1 MLVPADN
8 VHEIQTTVTQTS
20 QVQSLSSVTPSVA
33 GNSIPPMTGQCTSLV
48 LLEYRKYLQSY
59 YKTRDLAAADKY
71 LPTLDTPYI
80 SLAIVT
86 SHSSNQDESDEFT
99 KATLHGGV
107 DQILKIKKPIVFQDL
122 LTPSEGSNK
131 PVRFILVEGPPG
143 IGKSTFAWEVCRRWE
158 DIPSLKAYDAVVLL
172 KLHEWWVLNATSLA
186 KLFRY
191 PEFSKT
197 ISKELNQSQGLNLL
211 LILDGFDEVSHSFHD
226 NSVIKHIL
234 NRVLLPECTIILT
247 TRPSAKST
255 LEINFQPFV
264 NKHLE
269 IIGFPEEERVKYI
282 TEVFSKQ
289 PELQVNF
296 LKYMFNVPHIKSMMY
311 IPLNCAI
318 IAKVYSESK
327 HSSRLATRTR
337 TQLYKALIHS
347 FLVRYMSLNGG
358 GIACSSTLPEYL
370 PIKEMELFKT
380 LAKFAFDSYHEGETK
395 KVTFFE
401 EDIPRGLVYFGLMN
415 ESTEMYV
422 DKGMERSYSFLH
434 LSLQE
439 YLAAWHIANSYS
451 VHFQVAYHYVVSD
464 SKLPSLFKGT
474 MLKPE
479 TFPYYKGDNTEESA
493 LIIKLEPISSTLREP
508 AVFLAGITGLKCES
522 VQKNPWES
530 YLNDL
535 NDKIMLTQD
544 SSAIGDYASIS
555 GLNGNS
561 IALRSLY
568 EAQNTSILASISFD
582 KNLYIGHDPYDSY
595 AVSYCISHCSN
606 EVSLDIRINE
616 SSSSIEAF
624 CRGLHDHCKSSV
636 LRVNRLTVNI
646 ADVDAKSMHWLADTI
661 KTFMTGV
668 KHIKFVNFMKS
679 IVSFQSLFPLQVLV
693 KLELLEIISYQS
705 TEIFLLTHMLPSLR
719 NLKSVRFST
728 VIGHMTTTH
737 VLPSQ
742 KKLKSLSF
750 SVDRLCNTP
759 SSHPICQAL
768 ENSVTKLELN
778 VKLPYSSYDVKS
790 PTALFIN
797 DLLTSI
803 LRSKLITYLSL
814 PNISHENMANVYA
827 IIIQCPNL
835 AHLEL
840 RRCRLGY
847 DGILYIC
854 NALRYNSSVK
864 HIVIHDYEQD
874 IDPDRASY
882 PLKEVPLPNRATCTD
897 IILGLNDILKE
908 NNTLEKLSIS
918 TGLFQDWRS
927 GKLIKLAQ
935 FRIRNGT
942 AHGLRRSYSLSD
954 LTPLNTTVSHVVDGN
969 RKIDITKAFLTKYHI
984 HCVGP
989 RQRKKQRMKMC
1000 YNISFTA
1007 PDTDILTSF
1016 SHLDPRLKKSLG
1028 ITDLQLLE
1036 VQRELIRDMKLFNT
1050 LRQTIKQMTKIV

>member
-1 MLVPADN
+1 MPVPTDN

-33 GNSIPPMTGQCTSLV
+33 GNSIPPMTGQCTSPV

-59 YKTRDLAAADKY
+59 YKTRNLAAADKF

-86 SHSSNQDESDEFT
+86 SHYSNQDKSDEFT

-107 DQILKIKKPIVFQDL
+107 DQILKIKKPIVFQNL

-131 PVRFILVEGPPG
+131 PVKFILVEGPPG

-158 DIPSLKAYDAVVLL
+158 EIPSLKAYDAVVLL
-172 KLHEWWVLNATSLA
+172 KLRERWVLNATSPA
-186 KLFRY
+186 ELFRY
-191 PEFSKT
+191 PAKPMLSEN
-197 ISKELNQSQGLNLL
+197 ILEELNQSQGLNLL

-234 NRVLLPECTIILT
+234 SRVLLPECTIILT

-255 LEINFQPFV
+255 LEIDFQPLV

-311 IPLNCAI
+311 IPLNCAV
-318 IAKVYSESK
+318 IAKVCSESK
-327 HSSRLATRTR
+327 RSSRLAIPRTR

-358 GIACSSTLPEYL
+358 GIACSSTLPEYI

-415 ESTEMYV
+415 ESIEMYA

-451 VHFQVAYHYVVSD
+451 VHFQVAYHHVVSD
-464 SKLPSLFKGT
+464 SDSTNFE
-474 MLKPE
+474 KPE
-479 TFPYYKGDNTEESA
+479 DLCTYYKGDNTEESA
-493 LIIKLEPISSTLREP
+493 LITKLEPISSTLGEP

-522 VQKNPWES
+522 VQKNLWEICFS
-530 YLNDL
+530 DL
-535 NDKIMLTQD
+535 ND
-544 SSAIGDYASIS
+544 
-555 GLNGNS
+555 NS

-568 EAQNTSILASISFD
+568 EAQNPSILASISFD
-582 KNLYIGHDPYDSY
+582 RNLSIGHDPYDSY

-606 EVSLDIRINE
+606 EVSLDIAIYE

-624 CRGLHDHCKSSV
+624 CRGLHDHCKSTV
-636 LRVNRLTVNI
+636 LRVNRLYVNI
-646 ADVDAKSMHWLADTI
+646 VDEDAQSIHWLADTI
-661 KTFMTGV
+661 KVFMTGV
-668 KHIKFVNFMKS
+668 KHISNYMSSLSSDVPLNPEKS
-679 IVSFQSLFPLQVLV
+679 HLSKQ
-693 KLELLEIISYQS
+693 ISM
-705 TEIFLLTHMLPSLR
+705 THVLPSLK
-719 NLKSVRFST
+719 NLKSVRF
-728 VIGHMTTTH
+728 
-737 VLPSQ
+737 LA
-742 KKLKSLSF
+742 
-750 SVDRLCNTP
+750 DRLSNTP
-759 SSHPICQAL
+759 PSHPICQAI
-768 ENSVTKLELN
+768 ENSITELELD

-803 LRSKLITYLSL
+803 LRSKLIRKLSL
-814 PNISHENMANVYA
+814 ANISRENMANVHTV
-827 IIIQCPNL
+827 IMQCPNL
-835 AHLEL
+835 ANLKL
-840 RRCRLGY
+840 MRCRLGY
-847 DGILYIC
+847 DGMLYIC
-854 NALRYNSSVK
+854 NALRYNSS
-864 HIVIHDYEQD
+864 IEEILIEDYEQD
-874 IDPDRASY
+874 IDPDKICY

-908 NNTLEKLSIS
+908 NNTLERLDIS
-918 TGLFQDWRS
+918 TGLFQDWTS
-927 GKLIKLAQ
+927 DKLIRLVEYEPFAQ
-935 FRIRNGT
+935 FNVGRIRNGT

-954 LTPLNTTVSHVVDGN
+954 LTPLNTTVSHVVDDDG
-969 RKIDITKAFLTKYHI
+969 KIYKTTFTH
-984 HCVGP
+984 VGMFFTRREVVL

-1016 SHLDPRLKKSLG
+1016 SYLDPRLKKCLC
-1028 ITDLQLLE
+1028 ITDSHLLE
-1036 VQRELIRDMKLFNT
+1036 VQSELIYDMKTDSKLKEAR
-1050 LRQTIKQMTKIV
+1050 LRWPLCFVEMQIV

>member
-1 MLVPADN
+1 ML
-8 VHEIQTTVTQTS
+8 I
-20 QVQSLSSVTPSVA
+20 
-33 GNSIPPMTGQCTSLV
+33 
-48 LLEYRKYLQSY
+48 
-59 YKTRDLAAADKY
+59 
-71 LPTLDTPYI
+71 
-80 SLAIVT
+80 
-86 SHSSNQDESDEFT
+86 
-99 KATLHGGV
+99 
-107 DQILKIKKPIVFQDL
+107 
-122 LTPSEGSNK
+122 PSEGSDK
-131 PVRFILVEGPPG
+131 PVKFILVEGPPG

-158 DIPSLKAYDAVVLL
+158 EIPSLKAYDAIVLL
-172 KLHEWWVLNATSLA
+172 KLRERWVLNATSLTE
-186 KLFRY
+186 LFRY
-191 PEFSKT
+191 PGEPEFSKT

-234 NRVLLPECTIILT
+234 SRVLLPECTIILT

-255 LEINFQPFV
+255 LEIDFQPLV

-318 IAKVYSESK
+318 IAKVCSESK
-327 HSSRLATRTR
+327 HSSRLAIPRTR

-358 GIACSSTLPEYL
+358 GITCSSTLPECL
-370 PIKEMELFKT
+370 PIKEMKLFKT
-380 LAKFAFDSYHEGETK
+380 LAKFAFDSYHEGKTK

-415 ESTEMYV
+415 ESTEMYA

-464 SKLPSLFKGT
+464 SKLHSLFKDT

-479 TFPYYKGDNTEESA
+479 TFTYYKGDNTEESA
-493 LIIKLEPISSTLREP
+493 LITKLEPISSTLGEP

-530 YLNDL
+530 YLSDL
-535 NDKIMLTQD
+535 SD
-544 SSAIGDYASIS
+544 
-555 GLNGNS
+555 NS

-568 EAQNTSILASISFD
+568 EAQNPSILASISFD
-582 KNLYIGHDPYDSY
+582 KILSIGHDPYDSY

-606 EVSLDIRINE
+606 EVSLDITIYE

-624 CRGLHDHCKSSV
+624 CRGLHDHCKSTV
-636 LRVNRLTVNI
+636 LRVNRLYVNI
-646 ADVDAKSMHWLADTI
+646 VDEDAKSIHWLADTI
-661 KTFMTGV
+661 KVFMTGV
-668 KHIKFVNFMKS
+668 KHISNYMSSLSFDVPLNPEKS
-679 IVSFQSLFPLQVLV
+679 HLSKQ
-693 KLELLEIISYQS
+693 ISM
-705 TEIFLLTHMLPSLR
+705 THVLPSLK
-719 NLKSVRFST
+719 NLKSVRFSAD
-728 VIGHMTTTH
+728 I
-737 VLPSQ
+737 
-742 KKLKSLSF
+742 
-750 SVDRLCNTP
+750 RLCNTP
-759 SSHPICQAL
+759 PSHPICQAI
-768 ENSVTKLELN
+768 ENSITELELD

-803 LRSKLITYLSL
+803 LRSKLIRKLSL
-814 PNISHENMANVYA
+814 ANISRENMANVHTV
-827 IIIQCPNL
+827 IIQCPNL
-835 AHLEL
+835 ANLKL
-840 RRCRLGY
+840 MRCRLGY
-847 DGILYIC
+847 DGMLYIC
-854 NALRYNSSVK
+854 NALRYNSS
-864 HIVIHDYEQD
+864 IEEILIEDYEQD
-874 IDPDRASY
+874 IDPNRICY

-897 IILGLNDILKE
+897 IILSLNDILKE
-908 NNTLEKLSIS
+908 NNTLERLDIS

-927 GKLIKLAQ
+927 DELIRLVEYEPFAQ
-935 FRIRNGT
+935 FNVGRIRNGT

-954 LTPLNTTVSHVVDGN
+954 LTPLNTTVSHVVDDDDRGIG
-969 RKIDITKAFLTKYHI
+969 RKAIL
-984 HCVGP
+984 
-989 RQRKKQRMKMC
+989 RRWKKQRMKMC

-1016 SHLDPRLKKSLG
+1016 SHLDPRLMECLG
-1028 ITDLQLLE
+1028 ITDSHLLE
-1036 VQRELIRDMKLFNT
+1036 VQSELIYDIEKYY
-1050 LRQTIKQMTKIV
+1050 TIIG

>member
-1 MLVPADN
+1 MPVPADN
-8 VHEIQTTVTQTS
+8 IHEIQTIVTQTS

-59 YKTRDLAAADKY
+59 YKARNLAAADKY
-71 LPTLDTPYI
+71 IPTLDTPYI

-86 SHSSNQDESDEFT
+86 SHYSNQVESDEFT

-131 PVRFILVEGPPG
+131 SVRFILVEGPPG

-172 KLHEWWVLNATSLA
+172 KLRERWVLNATSLA
-186 KLFRY
+186 ELFRY
-191 PEFSKT
+191 PGEPEFSKT

-234 NRVLLPECTIILT
+234 SRVLLPECTIILT

-255 LEINFQPFV
+255 LKINFQPLV

-296 LKYMFNVPHIKSMMY
+296 FKYMFNVPHIKSMMY

-318 IAKVYSESK
+318 IAKVCSESK
-327 HSSRLATRTR
+327 HSSRLAIPRTR
-337 TQLYKALIHS
+337 THLYKALIHS

-358 GIACSSTLPEYL
+358 GIACSSTLPECL
-370 PIKEMELFKT
+370 PIKEMDSFKT
-380 LAKFAFDSYHEGETK
+380 LAKFAFDSYHEGKTK

-401 EDIPRGLVYFGLMN
+401 EDIPMGLVHFGLMN
-415 ESTEMYV
+415 ESTEMYA

-451 VHFQVAYHYVVSD
+451 IHFQVAYYYVVSV
-464 SKLPSLFKGT
+464 SNLPLSFKKAA
-474 MLKPE
+474 LEP
-479 TFPYYKGDNTEESA
+479 KGNNTEERA
-493 LIIKLEPISSTLREP
+493 LITKLKPISSTLREP

-522 VQKNPWES
+522 AQKNPWER
-530 YLNDL
+530 YLYDL
-535 NDKIMLTQD
+535 DVDRIKRLT
-544 SSAIGDYASIS
+544 SSVISDYK
-555 GLNGNS
+555 S

-582 KNLYIGHDPYDSY
+582 KILSIGHDPYDNY
-595 AVSYCISHCSN
+595 AISYCISHCSN
-606 EVSLDIRINE
+606 EVPLDITISE

-624 CRGLHDHCKSSV
+624 CRGLHDHCKSTV
-636 LRVNRLTVNI
+636 LRVNHLTVEI
-646 ADVDAKSMHWLADTI
+646 VDEDAKSMHWLTDTI
-661 KTFMTGV
+661 KIFMTGI
-668 KHIKFVNFMKS
+668 KHIS
-679 IVSFQSLFPLQVLV
+679 IANNYTRYV
-693 KLELLEIISYQS
+693 IIKPSK
-705 TEIFLLTHMLPSLR
+705 EIF
-719 NLKSVRFST
+719 
-728 VIGHMTTTH
+728 IWTH
-737 VLPSQ
+737 VLPSL
-742 KKLKSLSF
+742 KNLKSLRF
-750 SVDRLCNTP
+750 FTDRLCNTP
-759 SSHPICQAL
+759 PSHPICQAL
-768 ENSVTKLELN
+768 ENSVTKLELD

-814 PNISHENMANVYA
+814 PNISRENMANVHS

-840 RRCRLGY
+840 LRCRLGY
-847 DGILYIC
+847 DGMLYIC

-874 IDPDRASY
+874 TDPETISYY
-882 PLKEVPLPNRATCTD
+882 PLKIVPLPNRATSTD

-918 TGLFQDWRS
+918 TGLFQHWRS
-927 GKLIKLAQ
+927 GILIKLAQ
-935 FRIRNGT
+935 FNVGRIRNGT

-969 RKIDITKAFLTKYHI
+969 GKIDITKVFLTKIVLYRI

-989 RQRKKQRMKMC
+989 RQRKRQRMKMC

-1007 PDTDILTSF
+1007 LDTDILTSF
-1016 SHLDPRLKKSLG
+1016 SHLDPRLMECLG
-1028 ITDLQLLE
+1028 ITDSKLLE
-1036 VQRELIRDMKLFNT
+1036 VQRKLIHDMRKVSLFNT
-1050 LRQTIKQMTKIV
+1050 LDKKLSK

>member
-1 MLVPADN
+1 MPVPTDN

-33 GNSIPPMTGQCTSLV
+33 GNSIPPMTGHCTSPV
-48 LLEYRKYLQSY
+48 LLQYRKYLQSY
-59 YKTRDLAAADKY
+59 YKTRDLAAADKF

-86 SHSSNQDESDEFT
+86 SHSSNQDKSDEFT

-158 DIPSLKAYDAVVLL
+158 DIPTLKAYNAVVLL
-172 KLHEWWVLNATSLA
+172 KLHERWVLNATSLA
-186 KLFRY
+186 ELFRY
-191 PEFSKT
+191 PGEPEFSKT

-234 NRVLLPECTIILT
+234 SRVLLPECTIILT

-255 LEINFQPFV
+255 LKIDFQPLV

-282 TEVFSKQ
+282 IAVFSKQ
-289 PELQVNF
+289 PELQFNF

-318 IAKVYSESK
+318 IAKVCSESK
-327 HSSRLATRTR
+327 HSSRLAIPRTR

-347 FLVRYMSLNGG
+347 FLVRYMSSNGG
-358 GIACSSTLPEYL
+358 GIACSSTLPEHL
-370 PIKEMELFKT
+370 PKKEMELFNT
-380 LAKFAFDSYHEGETK
+380 LAKFAFDSYHEGKTK

-401 EDIPRGLVYFGLMN
+401 EDIPRGLVPFGLMN
-415 ESTEMYV
+415 ESIEMYA
-422 DKGMERSYSFLH
+422 DRGMERSYSFLH

-451 VHFQVAYHYVVSD
+451 IHFQVAYHYVVSD
-464 SKLPSLFKGT
+464 SKN
-474 MLKPE
+474 LKNE
-479 TFPYYKGDNTEESA
+479 DFTYYKGDNTEESA
-493 LIIKLEPISSTLREP
+493 LITKLEPISSTLVEP

-522 VQKNPWES
+522 VQKIPWERF
-530 YLNDL
+530 L
-535 NDKIMLTQD
+535 
-544 SSAIGDYASIS
+544 GDIYD
-555 GLNGNS
+555 NN

-568 EAQNTSILASISFD
+568 EAQNSSILASISFE
-582 KNLYIGHDPYDSY
+582 NLSIDHDPYDSY

-606 EVSLDIRINE
+606 EVSLNIMIAIYE
-616 SSSSIEAF
+616 SSSSIEEF
-624 CRGLHDHCKSSV
+624 CRGLHDHCKSTV
-636 LRVNRLTVNI
+636 LRVNHLFVEIVNNMK
-646 ADVDAKSMHWLADTI
+646 VDAKIMHWLADTI
-661 KTFMTGV
+661 KIFMTGT
-668 KHIKFVNFMKS
+668 KHIHVS
-679 IVSFQSLFPLQVLV
+679 IVNDYDVPLNPEKSHLSEQ
-693 KLELLEIISYQS
+693 IPI
-705 TEIFLLTHMLPSLR
+705 THVLPSLK
-719 NLKSVRFST
+719 NLKSVRFSAD
-728 VIGHMTTTH
+728 G
-737 VLPSQ
+737 
-742 KKLKSLSF
+742 
-750 SVDRLCNTP
+750 LCNTP
-759 SSHPICQAL
+759 PSHPICQAL
-768 ENSVTKLELN
+768 ENSITKLRLD

-803 LRSKLITYLSL
+803 LRSKLIRELLL
-814 PNISHENMANVYA
+814 PNISRENMANVYA

-835 AHLEL
+835 AGLEL
-840 RRCRLGY
+840 MRCRLGY
-847 DGILYIC
+847 DGVLYIC
-854 NALRYNSSVK
+854 NALRYNSSLEY
-864 HIVIHDYEQD
+864 IAIHDYEQD
-874 IDPDRASY
+874 IVPDKICY

-908 NNTLEKLSIS
+908 NNTLKTFINS
-918 TGLFQDWRS
+918 TGLFQQLTSD
-927 GKLIKLAQ
+927 KLIRLVEYEPFAQ
-935 FRIRNGT
+935 FNVGRIRNGI

-954 LTPLNTTVSHVVDGN
+954 LTPLNTTVSHVVDYDE
-969 RKIDITKAFLTKYHI
+969 RKMFDTRRKAIL
-984 HCVGP
+984 
-989 RQRKKQRMKMC
+989 RQRKKLRMKMC

-1007 PDTDILTSF
+1007 LDTDILTSF
-1016 SHLDPRLKKSLG
+1016 SHLDPRLMECLG
-1028 ITDLQLLE
+1028 ITDLELLE
-1036 VQRELIRDMKLFNT
+1036 VHSKLIHGMRKEITQSLDLSSYIQHSK
-1050 LRQTIKQMTKIV
+1050 

>member
-1 MLVPADN
+1 MLVPTDN

-33 GNSIPPMTGQCTSLV
+33 GNSIPPMTGQYTSLV

-59 YKTRDLAAADKY
+59 YKTRDLAPADKY

-80 SLAIVT
+80 SLAIVA

-107 DQILKIKKPIVFQDL
+107 DEILKIKQPIVFQDL

-172 KLHEWWVLNATSLA
+172 KLRERWVLNATSLA
-186 KLFRY
+186 ELFRY
-191 PEFSKT
+191 LGEPEFSKT

-255 LEINFQPFV
+255 LKIDFQPLV

-318 IAKVYSESK
+318 IAKVCSESK
-327 HSSRLATRTR
+327 HSSRLAIPRTR

-358 GIACSSTLPEYL
+358 GIACSSTLPECL

-401 EDIPRGLVYFGLMN
+401 EDIPRGLVPFGLMN
-415 ESTEMYV
+415 ESTEMYA

-439 YLAAWHIANSYS
+439 YLAAWHMANSYS
-451 VHFQVAYHYVVSD
+451 IHFQVAYHHVVSD
-464 SKLPSLFKGT
+464 SNTSIIYQL
-474 MLKPE
+474 MKPE
-479 TFPYYKGDNTEESA
+479 DFPYYKGDNTEERA
-493 LIIKLEPISSTLREP
+493 LITKLEPISSTLGEP

-522 VQKNPWES
+522 VQKNLWEICFS
-530 YLNDL
+530 DL
-535 NDKIMLTQD
+535 ND
-544 SSAIGDYASIS
+544 
-555 GLNGNS
+555 NS

-568 EAQNTSILASISFD
+568 EAQNPSILASISFD
-582 KNLYIGHDPYDSY
+582 RNLSIGHDPYDSY

-606 EVSLDIRINE
+606 EVSLHITIYE

-624 CRGLHDHCKSSV
+624 CRGLHDHCKSTV
-636 LRVNRLTVNI
+636 LRVNRLYVNI
-646 ADVDAKSMHWLADTI
+646 VDEDAKSIHWLVDTI
-661 KTFMTGV
+661 KVFMTGV
-668 KHIKFVNFMKS
+668 KHISNYMSSLSFDVPLNPEKS
-679 IVSFQSLFPLQVLV
+679 HLSKQ
-693 KLELLEIISYQS
+693 ISM
-705 TEIFLLTHMLPSLR
+705 THVLPSLK
-719 NLKSVRFST
+719 NLKSVRFSA
-728 VIGHMTTTH
+728 
-737 VLPSQ
+737 
-742 KKLKSLSF
+742 
-750 SVDRLCNTP
+750 DRLSNTP
-759 SSHPICQAL
+759 PSHPICQAI
-768 ENSVTKLELN
+768 ENSITELD

-803 LRSKLITYLSL
+803 LRSKLIRKLSL
-814 PNISHENMANVYA
+814 ANISRENMANVHTV
-827 IIIQCPNL
+827 IIQCPNL
-835 AHLEL
+835 AHLTL
-840 RRCRLGY
+840 MSCRLGY
-847 DGILYIC
+847 DGLLYIC
-854 NALRYNSSVK
+854 NALRYNSSLEF
-864 HIVIHDYEQD
+864 IIIYDYEQD
-874 IDPDRASY
+874 IIDPDKICY
-882 PLKEVPLPNRATCTD
+882 PLKEVRLPNRATCTD
-897 IILGLNDILKE
+897 IILSLNDILKE
-908 NNTLEKLSIS
+908 NNTLEKLSIG
-918 TGLFQDWRS
+918 TGLFHDWTS
-927 GKLIKLAQ
+927 NELIRLVEYEPFAQ
-935 FRIRNGT
+935 FNVGRIRNGT

-954 LTPLNTTVSHVVDGN
+954 LTPLNTTVSHVVDDDEREMFDIR
-969 RKIDITKAFLTKYHI
+969 RKACL
-984 HCVGP
+984 
-989 RQRKKQRMKMC
+989 RQRKELRMKMC

-1007 PDTDILTSF
+1007 PDTYILTSF
-1016 SHLDPRLKKSLG
+1016 SHLDPRLMECLG
-1028 ITDLQLLE
+1028 ITDSQLLE
-1036 VQRELIRDMKLFNT
+1036 VQRKLIHDMKNDRKVSYNRWL
-1050 LRQTIKQMTKIV
+1050 K

>member
-1 MLVPADN
+1 MPVPADN
-8 VHEIQTTVTQTS
+8 VHEIQTIVTQTS
-20 QVQSLSSVTPSVA
+20 QVQSLSSVTPSVP
-33 GNSIPPMTGQCTSLV
+33 GNSIPPMTGQCTSPV

-59 YKTRDLAAADKY
+59 YKTRDLAPADKY

-107 DQILKIKKPIVFQDL
+107 DQILKIKKPIVFHDL

-172 KLHEWWVLNATSLA
+172 KLRERWVLNATSLA
-186 KLFRY
+186 ELFRY
-191 PEFSKT
+191 PGEPEFSKT

-255 LEINFQPFV
+255 LKIDFQPLV

-318 IAKVYSESK
+318 IAKVCSESK
-327 HSSRLATRTR
+327 HSSRLAIPRTR

-358 GIACSSTLPEYL
+358 AIACSSTLPECL

-401 EDIPRGLVYFGLMN
+401 EDIPKGLVYFGLMN
-415 ESTEMYV
+415 ESTEMYA

-451 VHFQVAYHYVVSD
+451 VHFQVAYHHVVSD
-464 SKLPSLFKGT
+464 RKYSFPFKGR
-474 MLKPE
+474 MLKHE
-479 TFPYYKGDNTEESA
+479 TFPYYYKGDNTEESA
-493 LIIKLEPISSTLREP
+493 LITKLEPISSTLREP

-530 YLNDL
+530 YLSDL
-535 NDKIMLTQD
+535 SDKR
-544 SSAIGDYASIS
+544 
-555 GLNGNS
+555 N
-561 IALRSLY
+561 ALCSLY
-568 EAQNTSILASISFD
+568 EAQSPSMLASISFCT
-582 KNLYIGHDPYDSY
+582 NVSIGHDPYDSY

-606 EVSLDIRINE
+606 EVSLDIIINE

-624 CRGLHDHCKSSV
+624 CRGLRDHCKSTV
-636 LRVNRLTVNI
+636 LRVNHLTVNI
-646 ADVDAKSMHWLADTI
+646 FEEDAKSMHWLADTI
-661 KTFMTGV
+661 KVFMTGT
-668 KHIKFVNFMKS
+668 KHIS
-679 IVSFQSLFPLQVLV
+679 IANNYMPSLSFDVPLILF
-693 KLELLEIISYQS
+693 IW
-705 TEIFLLTHMLPSLR
+705 THVLPSLK
-719 NLKSVRFST
+719 NLKSVRFSAF
-728 VIGHMTTTH
+728 IG
-737 VLPSQ
+737 
-742 KKLKSLSF
+742 LS
-750 SVDRLCNTP
+750 NTP
-759 SSHPICQAL
+759 PSHPICQAI
-768 ENSVTKLELN
+768 ENSITELELD
-778 VKLPYSSYDVKS
+778 VELPYSSYDVKC

-803 LRSKLITYLSL
+803 LRSKLIKELSL
-814 PNISHENMANVYA
+814 PNISRENMANVHA
-827 IIIQCPNL
+827 IIIQCLNL
-835 AHLEL
+835 VHLEL
-840 RRCRLGY
+840 MRCRLGY
-847 DGILYIC
+847 DGMLYIC
-854 NALRYNSSVK
+854 NALRYNSSLEY
-864 HIVIHDYEQD
+864 IVIHDYEQD
-874 IDPDRASY
+874 IDPDY
-882 PLKEVPLPNRATCTD
+882 PLKEVPLPNRATSTD

-908 NNTLEKLSIS
+908 NNTLKGLYIT
-918 TGLFQDWRS
+918 TGLFRQWTSD
-927 GKLIKLAQ
+927 KLIKLVEYEPFAQ
-935 FRIRNGT
+935 FNVRRIRNGT
-942 AHGLRRSYSLSD
+942 AHGLRKSYSLSD
-954 LTPLNTTVSHVVDGN
+954 LTPLNTTVSHVVDDDDRGIG
-969 RKIDITKAFLTKYHI
+969 REVVL
-984 HCVGP
+984 
-989 RQRKKQRMKMC
+989 RRWKKQRMKMC

-1016 SHLDPRLKKSLG
+1016 SHLDPRLKKCLG
-1028 ITDLQLLE
+1028 ITDSQLLE
-1036 VQRELIRDMKLFNT
+1036 VQSELRKEITQSLDLSSIFNT
-1050 LRQTIKQMTKIV
+1050 LSNLDKKLSK

>member
-1 MLVPADN
+1 MPVPADN

-33 GNSIPPMTGQCTSLV
+33 GNSIPPMTGQCTSPV

-59 YKTRDLAAADKY
+59 YKARNLAPADKY

-80 SLAIVT
+80 SLAIVA
-86 SHSSNQDESDEFT
+86 SDSSNQDESDEFT

-107 DQILKIKKPIVFQDL
+107 DEILKIKKPIVFQNL

-172 KLHEWWVLNATSLA
+172 KLRERWVLNATSLA
-186 KLFRY
+186 ELFRY
-191 PEFSKT
+191 PGEPEFSKT

-255 LEINFQPFV
+255 LKIDFQPLV

-318 IAKVYSESK
+318 IAKVCSESK
-327 HSSRLATRTR
+327 HSSRLAIPRTR

-358 GIACSSTLPEYL
+358 GIACSSTLPECL
-370 PIKEMELFKT
+370 PIKEMESFKT
-380 LAKFAFDSYHEGETK
+380 LAKFAFDSYHEGKTK

-415 ESTEMYV
+415 ESIEMYA

-464 SKLPSLFKGT
+464 SKNPSLFKGR
-474 MLKPE
+474 MLKHKDF
-479 TFPYYKGDNTEESA
+479 TYYKGDNTEESA
-493 LIIKLEPISSTLREP
+493 LITKLEPISSTLREP

-530 YLNDL
+530 YLSDL
-535 NDKIMLTQD
+535 SDKR
-544 SSAIGDYASIS
+544 
-555 GLNGNS
+555 
-561 IALRSLY
+561 IALCSLY
-568 EAQNTSILASISFD
+568 EAQNPSILASISFD
-582 KNLYIGHDPYDSY
+582 RMLSIGYDPYDSY

-606 EVSLDIRINE
+606 EVSLDITIYA

-624 CRGLHDHCKSSV
+624 CRGLHDHCKSTV
-636 LRVNRLTVNI
+636 LRVNHLTVEI
-646 ADVDAKSMHWLADTI
+646 VEEDAKSMHWLADTI
-661 KTFMTGV
+661 KVFMTGV
-668 KHIKFVNFMKS
+668 KHI
-679 IVSFQSLFPLQVLV
+679 
-693 KLELLEIISYQS
+693 IIANNY
-705 TEIFLLTHMLPSLR
+705 MPSLSFDVPL
-719 NLKSVRFST
+719 NPEKSHLSEQ
-728 VIGHMTTTH
+728 IPMTH
-737 VLPSQ
+737 VLPS
-742 KKLKSLSF
+742 LKNLNGLTF
-750 SVDRLCNTP
+750 LADGLCNTP
-759 SSHPICQAL
+759 PSHPICQAL
-768 ENSVTKLELN
+768 ENSITKLELD
-778 VKLPYSSYDVKS
+778 VKLPYSSYDVKC

-803 LRSKLITYLSL
+803 LRSKLITELLL
-814 PNISHENMANVYA
+814 PNISRENMANVYA

-835 AHLEL
+835 AGLEL
-840 RRCRLGY
+840 MRCRLGY
-847 DGILYIC
+847 DGMLYIC
-854 NALRYNSSVK
+854 NALRYNSSLEE
-864 HIVIHDYEQD
+864 ILIEDYEQD
-874 IDPDRASY
+874 IDPDKICY

-908 NNTLEKLSIS
+908 NNTLKGLYIS

-927 GKLIKLAQ
+927 DKLKRLVEYEPFAQ
-935 FRIRNGT
+935 FNVGRIRNGT

-954 LTPLNTTVSHVVDGN
+954 LTPLNTTVSHVDQRGMFCIG
-969 RKIDITKAFLTKYHI
+969 RKAIL
-984 HCVGP
+984 
-989 RQRKKQRMKMC
+989 RRWKKQRMKMC

-1016 SHLDPRLKKSLG
+1016 SHLDPRLKACLRIS
-1028 ITDLQLLE
+1028 DSQLLG
-1036 VQRELIRDMKLFNT
+1036 VQRELIHDMKNDSKVSYNRWL
-1050 LRQTIKQMTKIV
+1050 K

>member
-1 MLVPADN
+1 M
-8 VHEIQTTVTQTS
+8 
-20 QVQSLSSVTPSVA
+20 TPSVA
-33 GNSIPPMTGQCTSLV
+33 GNSIPPMTGQCTSPV

-59 YKTRDLAAADKY
+59 YKARNLAPADKY

-99 KATLHGGV
+99 KTTLHGGV
-107 DQILKIKKPIVFQDL
+107 DQILKIKKPIVFQNL

-158 DIPSLKAYDAVVLL
+158 EIPSLKAYDAVVLL
-172 KLHEWWVLNATSLA
+172 KLRERWVLNATSPA
-186 KLFRY
+186 ELFRY
-191 PEFSKT
+191 PAKPMLSEN
-197 ISKELNQSQGLNLL
+197 ILEELNQSQGLNLL

-234 NRVLLPECTIILT
+234 SRVLLPECTIILT

-255 LEINFQPFV
+255 LEIDFQPLV

-318 IAKVYSESK
+318 IAKVCSESK
-327 HSSRLATRTR
+327 HSSRLAIPRTR

-380 LAKFAFDSYHEGETK
+380 LAKFAFDSYHEGKTK

-401 EDIPRGLVYFGLMN
+401 EDIPRGLVHFGLMN
-415 ESTEMYV
+415 ESIEMYAG
-422 DKGMERSYSFLH
+422 KGMERSYSFLH

-451 VHFQVAYHYVVSD
+451 IHFQVAYHYVVSD
-464 SKLPSLFKGT
+464 SDSKNFKEDFT
-474 MLKPE
+474 
-479 TFPYYKGDNTEESA
+479 YYKGDNTEESS
-493 LIIKLEPISSTLREP
+493 LITKVGPISSTLREP
-508 AVFLAGITGLKCES
+508 AVFLAGITGLKYES

-530 YLNDL
+530 YLNDKR
-535 NDKIMLTQD
+535 NIMLTQH
-544 SSAIGDYASIS
+544 SSAFRDYAS
-555 GLNGNS
+555 GLSDKG

-568 EAQNTSILASISFD
+568 EAQNPSILASISFD
-582 KNLYIGHDPYDSY
+582 RNLFITYDPYDSY

-606 EVSLDIRINE
+606 EVSLLITIHE

-624 CRGLHDHCKSSV
+624 CRGVHDHCKSTV
-636 LRVNRLTVNI
+636 LRVNHLTMIV
-646 ADVDAKSMHWLADTI
+646 DEDAKSMHWLADTI

-668 KHIKFVNFMKS
+668 KHISIVNFNMKS
-679 IVSFQSLFPLQVLV
+679 IVSFQSLFPLQVFV
-693 KLELLEIISYQS
+693 KLELLEIISLQS
-705 TEIFLLTHMLPSLR
+705 KEIFTWTHALPSLK
-719 NLKSVRFST
+719 NLKSVRFFT
-728 VIGHMTTTH
+728 N
-737 VLPSQ
+737 
-742 KKLKSLSF
+742 
-750 SVDRLCNTP
+750 RLCNTTP
-759 SSHPICQAL
+759 SRPICQAL
-768 ENSVTKLELN
+768 ENSITKLELD
-778 VKLPYSSYDVKS
+778 VKLPYSNYDVKS

-803 LRSKLITYLSL
+803 LRSKLITELSL
-814 PNISHENMANVYA
+814 ANISRENMANVHA

-835 AHLEL
+835 VFLKL
-840 RRCRLGY
+840 MRCRLGY
-847 DGILYIC
+847 DGMLYIC
-854 NALRYNSSVK
+854 NALRYNSSIK
-864 HIVIHDYEQD
+864 HIAIRDYEQD
-874 IDPDRASY
+874 IDPDRICY
-882 PLKEVPLPNRATCTD
+882 PLKEVPLPNRANCTD

-908 NNTLEKLSIS
+908 NNTLKTFIIS
-918 TGLFQDWRS
+918 TGLFQHWTSDKVIR
-927 GKLIKLAQ
+927 LVEYEPFAQ
-935 FRIRNGT
+935 FNVGRIRNGT

-954 LTPLNTTVSHVVDGN
+954 LTPLNTTVSHVVDDDDRGIG
-969 RKIDITKAFLTKYHI
+969 RKAFL
-984 HCVGP
+984 

-1016 SHLDPRLKKSLG
+1016 SHLDPRLKKCLG
-1028 ITDLQLLE
+1028 VTDLQLLA
-1036 VQRELIRDMKLFNT
+1036 VQRTLKWMRSKAIKSINVPIFNT
-1050 LRQTIKQMTKIV
+1050 LDKKLSK

>member
-1 MLVPADN
+1 MPVPTDN
-8 VHEIQTTVTQTS
+8 IHEIQTTVTQTS

-33 GNSIPPMTGQCTSLV
+33 GNSIPPMTGQCTSPV

-59 YKTRDLAAADKY
+59 YKTRDLAPADKY
-71 LPTLDTPYI
+71 LPPLDTPYI

-86 SHSSNQDESDEFT
+86 SHSNNQNESDEFT

-107 DQILKIKKPIVFQDL
+107 DQILKIKKPIVFQNL

-158 DIPSLKAYDAVVLL
+158 DIPILKAYDAVVLL
-172 KLHEWWVLNATSLA
+172 KLRERWVLNATSLTEI
-186 KLFRY
+186 FRY
-191 PEFSKT
+191 PGEPEFSKT

-211 LILDGFDEVSHSFHD
+211 LILDGFDEVSHSFHG

-234 NRVLLPECTIILT
+234 SRVLLPECTIILT

-255 LEINFQPFV
+255 LKIDFQPLV

-318 IAKVYSESK
+318 IAKVCSESK
-327 HSSRLATRTR
+327 HSSRLAIPRTR

-347 FLVRYMSLNGG
+347 FLVRYMSNLNGG
-358 GIACSSTLPEYL
+358 SIACSSTLPECL
-370 PIKEMELFKT
+370 PIKEMESFKT
-380 LAKFAFDSYHEGETK
+380 LAKFAFDSYHEDKTK

-401 EDIPRGLVYFGLMN
+401 EDIPRGLVPFGLMN
-415 ESTEMYV
+415 ESIEMYA

-451 VHFQVAYHYVVSD
+451 VHFQVAYHHVVSD
-464 SKLPSLFKGT
+464 TSRWPSYLKNEFMT
-474 MLKPE
+474 FRDMMLKPE
-479 TFPYYKGDNTEESA
+479 AFTYYKGDNT
-493 LIIKLEPISSTLREP
+493 IISYTLREP

-530 YLNDL
+530 YL
-535 NDKIMLTQD
+535 
-544 SSAIGDYASIS
+544 S
-555 GLNGNS
+555 GLSDNS

-568 EAQNTSILASISFD
+568 EAQNPSILASISFD
-582 KNLYIGHDPYDSY
+582 KILSIGHDPYDSY

-606 EVSLDIRINE
+606 EVSLHITIDE

-624 CRGLHDHCKSSV
+624 YRGLHDHCKSTV

-646 ADVDAKSMHWLADTI
+646 VDVDAKSMHWLADTI
-661 KTFMTGV
+661 KVFMTGV
-668 KHIKFVNFMKS
+668 KHISVNQGS
-679 IVSFQSLFPLQVLV
+679 IFQTAPNLHS
-693 KLELLEIISYQS
+693 KD
-705 TEIFLLTHMLPSLR
+705 IF
-719 NLKSVRFST
+719 
-728 VIGHMTTTH
+728 IWTH
-737 VLPSQ
+737 VLPS
-742 KKLKSLSF
+742 LKNLKCLTF
-750 SVDRLCNTP
+750 SAHRLCNTP
-759 SSHPICQAL
+759 PSHPICQAL
-768 ENSVTKLELN
+768 ENSITELELN
-778 VKLPYSSYDVKS
+778 VKLPYSSYDVKN

-797 DLLTSI
+797 DLLISI
-803 LRSKLITYLSL
+803 LRSKLIRKLSL
-814 PNISHENMANVYA
+814 ENISRENMANVHT

-835 AHLEL
+835 AYLKL
-840 RRCRLGY
+840 MRCRLGY

-854 NALRYNSSVK
+854 NALRYNSSIEL
-864 HIVIHDYEQD
+864 IVIHDYEQD
-874 IDPDRASY
+874 INHDRASY
-882 PLKEVPLPNRATCTD
+882 PLKEVPLPNRATSTD
-897 IILGLNDILKE
+897 IILSLNDILKE
-908 NNTLEKLSIS
+908 NNTLEKLDIS
-918 TGLFQDWRS
+918 TGLFQHWTSDE
-927 GKLIKLAQ
+927 LIRLVEYEPFAQ
-935 FRIRNGT
+935 FNVGKIRNGT

-954 LTPLNTTVSHVVDGN
+954 LTPLNTTVSHVVDGDN
-969 RKIDITKAFLTKYHI
+969 KRGKIDITRVFVLYRRSY
-984 HCVGP
+984 VGL

-1000 YNISFTA
+1000 HNILSFTA

-1016 SHLDPRLKKSLG
+1016 SHLDPRLMECLG
-1028 ITDLQLLE
+1028 ITDSQLLG
-1036 VQRELIRDMKLFNT
+1036 VQRKLIMENELNVTIFNT
-1050 LRQTIKQMTKIV
+1050 LSIRQKN

>member
-1 MLVPADN
+1 MPVPADN

-33 GNSIPPMTGQCTSLV
+33 GNSIPPMTGQCTSPV

-59 YKTRDLAAADKY
+59 YKARNLAAADKY
-71 LPTLDTPYI
+71 LPTLDMPYI

-86 SHSSNQDESDEFT
+86 SHSSNQDESDEFTSNQDESDEFTSNQDESDEFT

-107 DQILKIKKPIVFQDL
+107 DQILKIKEPIVFQDL
-122 LTPSEGSNK
+122 LTPSEGSDK

-158 DIPSLKAYDAVVLL
+158 DIPTLKAYNAVVLL
-172 KLHEWWVLNATSLA
+172 KLHERWVLNATSLA
-186 KLFRY
+186 ELFRY
-191 PEFSKT
+191 PGEPEFSKT

-255 LEINFQPFV
+255 LKIDFQPLV

-318 IAKVYSESK
+318 IAKVCSESK
-327 HSSRLATRTR
+327 HSSRLAIPRTR

-358 GIACSSTLPEYL
+358 GITCSSTLPECL

-380 LAKFAFDSYHEGETK
+380 LAKFAFDSYHEGVTK
-395 KVTFFE
+395 KFTFFE
-401 EDIPRGLVYFGLMN
+401 EDIPRGLVPFGLMN
-415 ESTEMYV
+415 ESIEMYA

-439 YLAAWHIANSYS
+439 YLAAWHIAISYS

-464 SKLPSLFKGT
+464 SRWPSLFKFL
-474 MLKPE
+474 MLKPKD
-479 TFPYYKGDNTEESA
+479 FSYYKGNNTEERA
-493 LIIKLEPISSTLREP
+493 LITKLEPISSTLGEP

-522 VQKNPWES
+522 VQKNPWER
-530 YLNDL
+530 YLYDL
-535 NDKIMLTQD
+535 DRIIRHAGLI
-544 SSAIGDYASIS
+544 SSVTSDYK
-555 GLNGNS
+555 S

-568 EAQNTSILASISFD
+568 EAQNTSIIASNSFCSIVS
-582 KNLYIGHDPYDSY
+582 IGHDPYDSY
-595 AVSYCISHCSN
+595 AVSYCISHCSI
-606 EVSLDIRINE
+606 EVPLDIKINGR
-616 SSSSIEAF
+616 SSSIEAF
-624 CRGLHDHCKSSV
+624 CRGLHDHCKSTV
-636 LRVNRLTVNI
+636 LRVHRLTVEI
-646 ADVDAKSMHWLADTI
+646 VDVDAKSMHWLADTI
-661 KTFMTGV
+661 ITFMSGV
-668 KHIKFVNFMKS
+668 KHIS
-679 IVSFQSLFPLQVLV
+679 ITIKDKNVFSFLTRLSKQ
-693 KLELLEIISYQS
+693 
-705 TEIFLLTHMLPSLR
+705 IFILTHALPSLK
-719 NLKSVRFST
+719 NLKSLTISDEY
-728 VIGHMTTTH
+728 
-737 VLPSQ
+737 
-742 KKLKSLSF
+742 KLF
-750 SVDRLCNTP
+750 AGTLCNTP
-759 SSHPICQAL
+759 PSHPICQAL

-778 VKLPYSSYDVKS
+778 VELPYSSYDVKS

-803 LRSKLITYLSL
+803 LRSKLIRKLLL
-814 PNISHENMANVYA
+814 PNISRENMANVHA
-827 IIIQCPNL
+827 VIIQCPNL
-835 AHLEL
+835 VHLTL
-840 RRCRLGY
+840 MSCRLGY
-847 DGILYIC
+847 DGMLYIC
-854 NALRYNSSVK
+854 NALRYNSS
-864 HIVIHDYEQD
+864 IEEIQIEDYEED
-874 IDPDRASY
+874 INHDRASY

-908 NNTLEKLSIS
+908 NDTLEKLSIS
-918 TGLFQDWRS
+918 TGLFQHWTSD
-927 GKLIKLAQ
+927 KLIKLVEYEPFAQ
-935 FRIRNGT
+935 FNVGRIRNGT

-954 LTPLNTTVSHVVDGN
+954 LTPLNTTVSHVVDDDG
-969 RKIDITKAFLTKYHI
+969 KIYKTTFTHVGMFYIREVFL
-984 HCVGP
+984 

-1016 SHLDPRLKKSLG
+1016 SHLDPRLKKCLC
-1028 ITDLQLLE
+1028 ITDSQLLG
-1036 VQRELIRDMKLFNT
+1036 VQRKLIYDIY
-1050 LRQTIKQMTKIV
+1050 TIVG

>member
-1 MLVPADN
+1 MLVPTDN

-33 GNSIPPMTGQCTSLV
+33 GNSIPPMTGQCTSPV
-48 LLEYRKYLQSY
+48 LLKYRKYLQSH

-71 LPTLDTPYI
+71 LPTLDTLDKPYI
-80 SLAIVT
+80 NLAIVT

-158 DIPSLKAYDAVVLL
+158 DIPSLKAYDAIVLL
-172 KLHEWWVLNATSLA
+172 KLREWWVLNATSPA
-186 KLFRY
+186 QLFRY
-191 PEFSKT
+191 PAK
-197 ISKELNQSQGLNLL
+197 KELSENILEELDQSQGLNLL
-211 LILDGFDEVSHSFHD
+211 LILDGFDEVSHSSFHD

-255 LEINFQPFV
+255 LKIDFQPLV

-318 IAKVYSESK
+318 IAKVCSESK
-327 HSSRLATRTR
+327 HSSRLAIPRTR

-358 GIACSSTLPEYL
+358 GITCSSTLPECL
-370 PIKEMELFKT
+370 PIKEMESFKT
-380 LAKFAFDSYHEGETK
+380 LAKFAFDSYHEGKTK

-401 EDIPRGLVYFGLMN
+401 EDIPRGLVHFGLMN
-415 ESTEMYV
+415 ESIEMYA

-439 YLAAWHIANSYS
+439 YLAAWHIASSYS

-464 SKLPSLFKGT
+464 SKLPSLFKYL

-479 TFPYYKGDNTEESA
+479 DFTYYKGDDTEESA
-493 LIIKLEPISSTLREP
+493 LITKLEPISSTLREP

-535 NDKIMLTQD
+535 NDKRNIMFTQH
-544 SSAIGDYASIS
+544 SSAFRDYA
-555 GLNGNS
+555 S

-568 EAQNTSILASISFD
+568 EAQNTSIIASNSFCSIVSI
-582 KNLYIGHDPYDSY
+582 LSIGHDPYDSY

-606 EVSLDIRINE
+606 EVPLDITICE
-616 SSSSIEAF
+616 SSSIEAF
-624 CRGLHDHCKSSV
+624 CRGLHDHCKSTV
-636 LRVNRLTVNI
+636 LRVNHLTVI
-646 ADVDAKSMHWLADTI
+646 IMEEDAKSMHWLADTI
-661 KTFMTGV
+661 ITFMTGV
-668 KHIKFVNFMKS
+668 KHIS
-679 IVSFQSLFPLQVLV
+679 IETMTSIRSFQSLFPLQVLV
-693 KLELLEIISYQS
+693 KLELLEIISLQS
-705 TEIFLLTHMLPSLR
+705 TEIFTW
-719 NLKSVRFST
+719 
-728 VIGHMTTTH
+728 TH
-737 VLPSQ
+737 VLPS
-742 KKLKSLSF
+742 LKNLKCLGLF
-750 SVDRLCNTP
+750 TNRLCNIPT
-759 SSHPICQAL
+759 SHPICQTI
-768 ENSVTKLELN
+768 ENSITKLRLDVE
-778 VKLPYSSYDVKS
+778 LPYSSYDIKS

-803 LRSKLITYLSL
+803 LRSKLIRKLIL
-814 PNISHENMANVYA
+814 PNISRENMANVHA

-840 RRCRLGY
+840 MRCRLGY
-847 DGILYIC
+847 DGMLYIC
-854 NALRYNSSVK
+854 NALRYNSS
-864 HIVIHDYEQD
+864 IEYIAIRDYEQD
-874 IDPDRASY
+874 IYHDKIYY

-908 NNTLEKLSIS
+908 NNTLKTFIVR
-918 TGLFQDWRS
+918 TGLFQQWTSD
-927 GKLIKLAQ
+927 KLIRLVEYEPFAQ
-935 FRIRNGT
+935 FNVGRIRNGT

-954 LTPLNTTVSHVVDGN
+954 LTPLNTTVSHVVDDDDRGMF
-969 RKIDITKAFLTKYHI
+969 DTL
-984 HCVGP
+984 
-989 RQRKKQRMKMC
+989 RQRKKQRMKRC
-1000 YNISFTA
+1000 YIISFTA

-1016 SHLDPRLKKSLG
+1016 FHLDPRLKKCFG
-1028 ITDLQLLE
+1028 ITDTQLKRARL
-1036 VQRELIRDMKLFNT
+1036 VDRFK
-1050 LRQTIKQMTKIV
+1050 

>member
-1 MLVPADN
+1 MLVPTDN

-20 QVQSLSSVTPSVA
+20 QVQILSSVTPSVA
-33 GNSIPPMTGQCTSLV
+33 GNSIPPMTGQCTSPV

-59 YKTRDLAAADKY
+59 YKARDLAAADKY
-71 LPTLDTPYI
+71 LPTLNTPYI
-80 SLAIVT
+80 SLAIVA

-107 DQILKIKKPIVFQDL
+107 DQILKIKKPIVFQNL

-172 KLHEWWVLNATSLA
+172 KLRERWVLNATSLA
-186 KLFRY
+186 ELFRY
-191 PEFSKT
+191 PGEPEFSKT

-255 LEINFQPFV
+255 LKIDFQPLV

-318 IAKVYSESK
+318 IAKVCSESK
-327 HSSRLATRTR
+327 HSSRLAIPRTR

-347 FLVRYMSLNGG
+347 FLVRYMSMNGG
-358 GIACSSTLPEYL
+358 GITCSSTLPECL

-415 ESTEMYV
+415 ESIEMYA

-439 YLAAWHIANSYS
+439 YLAAWHIASSYS

-464 SKLPSLFKGT
+464 SKN
-474 MLKPE
+474 LKNE
-479 TFPYYKGDNTEESA
+479 DFTYYKGDNTEESA
-493 LIIKLEPISSTLREP
+493 LITKLEPISSTLVEP

-522 VQKNPWES
+522 VQKKPWENRFS
-530 YLNDL
+530 DL
-535 NDKIMLTQD
+535 SD
-544 SSAIGDYASIS
+544 
-555 GLNGNS
+555 NS

-568 EAQNTSILASISFD
+568 EAQNTSLLASISFD
-582 KNLYIGHDPYDSY
+582 KNLYIGHDPYDCY

-606 EVSLDIRINE
+606 EVSLDIKIHE

-624 CRGLHDHCKSSV
+624 CRGLHDHCKSTV
-636 LRVNRLTVNI
+636 LRVNHLSVEI
-646 ADVDAKSMHWLADTI
+646 MDVDAKSMHWLADTI

-668 KHIKFVNFMKS
+668 KHIQIVNYNMTS
-679 IVSFQSLFPLQVLV
+679 IRSFQSLFPLQVLV
-693 KLELLEIISYQS
+693 KLELLEIISFRS
-705 TEIFLLTHMLPSLR
+705 TEILTWTHVLPSLK
-719 NLKSVRFST
+719 NLKSVRFSA
-728 VIGHMTTTH
+728 
-737 VLPSQ
+737 
-742 KKLKSLSF
+742 
-750 SVDRLCNTP
+750 DRLCNTP
-759 SSHPICQAL
+759 PSRPICQAL
-768 ENSVTKLELN
+768 ENSITELRLY

-803 LRSKLITYLSL
+803 LRSKLITELL
-814 PNISHENMANVYA
+814 LLNISRENMANVHA
-827 IIIQCPNL
+827 VIIQCPNL
-835 AHLEL
+835 VHLEL
-840 RRCRLGY
+840 MRCRLGY
-847 DGILYIC
+847 DGMLYIC
-854 NALRYNSSVK
+854 NALRYNSSIK

-874 IDPDRASY
+874 IVPETLSYY

-908 NNTLEKLSIS
+908 NNTLKTFIIS
-918 TGLFQDWRS
+918 TGLFQDWTSDR
-927 GKLIKLAQ
+927 LIRLVEYEPFSQ
-935 FRIRNGT
+935 FNVGRIRNGT

-954 LTPLNTTVSHVVDGN
+954 LIPLNTTVSHVVDDGEIVI
-969 RKIDITKAFLTKYHI
+969 RREDCL
-984 HCVGP
+984 

-1016 SHLDPRLKKSLG
+1016 SPRLKKSLD
-1028 ITDLQLLE
+1028 ITDSQLQEAHRGL
-1036 VQRELIRDMKLFNT
+1036 QRKLIMENEYHMKNDRKVSYNRWL
-1050 LRQTIKQMTKIV
+1050 K

>member
-1 MLVPADN
+1 MLVPTDN

-33 GNSIPPMTGQCTSLV
+33 GNSIPPMTGQYTSPV

-59 YKTRDLAAADKY
+59 YKARDLAAADKY

-158 DIPSLKAYDAVVLL
+158 DIPSLKAYDAIVLL
-172 KLHEWWVLNATSLA
+172 KLRERWVLNATSLA
-186 KLFRY
+186 ELFRY
-191 PEFSKT
+191 PGEPEFSKT

-211 LILDGFDEVSHSFHD
+211 LILDGFDEVSHSSFHD

-255 LEINFQPFV
+255 LKIDFQPLV

-318 IAKVYSESK
+318 IAKVCSESK
-327 HSSRLATRTR
+327 HSSRLAIPRTR

-358 GIACSSTLPEYL
+358 GIACSSTLPECL

-380 LAKFAFDSYHEGETK
+380 LAKFAFDSYHEGKTK

-415 ESTEMYV
+415 ESIEMYA

-464 SKLPSLFKGT
+464 SDSMNFE
-474 MLKPE
+474 KPE
-479 TFPYYKGDNTEESA
+479 DLCTFYKGNSTEESA
-493 LIIKLEPISSTLREP
+493 LITKLEPISSTLREP

-530 YLNDL
+530 YLSDFS
-535 NDKIMLTQD
+535 DKR
-544 SSAIGDYASIS
+544 
-555 GLNGNS
+555 N
-561 IALRSLY
+561 ALCSLY
-568 EAQNTSILASISFD
+568 EAQNPSILASISFD
-582 KNLYIGHDPYDSY
+582 RMLYIGHDPYDSY

-606 EVSLDIRINE
+606 EVSLDITIYE

-624 CRGLHDHCKSSV
+624 CRGLHDHCKSTV
-636 LRVNRLTVNI
+636 LRVNHLTVI
-646 ADVDAKSMHWLADTI
+646 IMEEDAKSMHWLADTI
-661 KTFMTGV
+661 KIFMTGV
-668 KHIKFVNFMKS
+668 KHIS
-679 IVSFQSLFPLQVLV
+679 IETTTSIRSFQSLFPLQVLV
-693 KLELLEIISYQS
+693 KLELLEIRSLQS
-705 TEIFLLTHMLPSLR
+705 REIFTWTQVLPSLK
-719 NLKSVRFST
+719 NLKCLGLFT
-728 VIGHMTTTH
+728 YA
-737 VLPSQ
+737 
-742 KKLKSLSF
+742 LS
-750 SVDRLCNTP
+750 NIPT
-759 SSHPICQAL
+759 SHPICQAL
-768 ENSVTKLELN
+768 ENSITELRLH
-778 VKLPYSSYDVKS
+778 VKLPYSSYVKC

-803 LRSKLITYLSL
+803 LRSKLITKLLL
-814 PNISHENMANVYA
+814 PNICRENMANVHA

-835 AHLEL
+835 TILTL
-840 RRCRLGY
+840 NSCRLGY
-847 DGILYIC
+847 DGMLYIC

-864 HIVIHDYEQD
+864 LIAIRDYEHD
-874 IDPDRASY
+874 IDPYKRYY
-882 PLKEVPLPNRATCTD
+882 PLKEVPLPNRATSTD

-908 NNTLEKLSIS
+908 NNTLEKLYIS
-918 TGLFQDWRS
+918 TGLFQHWTSDE
-927 GKLIKLAQ
+927 LIRHVEYEPFAQ
-935 FRIRNGT
+935 FNVGKIRNGT

-954 LTPLNTTVSHVVDGN
+954 LTPLNTTVSHVVDDDNKRG
-969 RKIDITKAFLTKYHI
+969 KIDLTKVFMLYRRRY
-984 HCVGP
+984 VGL
-989 RQRKKQRMKMC
+989 RQRKKLKMKMC
-1000 YNISFTA
+1000 YNNISFTA
-1007 PDTDILTSF
+1007 PDTDILPSF
-1016 SHLDPRLKKSLG
+1016 SHLDPRLQEFLG
-1028 ITDLQLLE
+1028 ITDLQLLD
-1036 VQRELIRDMKLFNT
+1036 VQRT
-1050 LRQTIKQMTKIV
+1050 LKW

>member
-1 MLVPADN
+1 MYMRYKQ
-8 VHEIQTTVTQTS
+8 QTTVTQKS
-20 QVQSLSSVTPSVA
+20 QVESLSSVTPSVA
-33 GNSIPPMTGQCTSLV
+33 GNSIPPMTGQCTSPV

-59 YKTRDLAAADKY
+59 YKARDLAAADKY

-86 SHSSNQDESDEFT
+86 SHSSNHDESDEFT
-99 KATLHGGV
+99 KATQHGGV
-107 DQILKIKKPIVFQDL
+107 DQILKIKKPIVFQNL

-158 DIPSLKAYDAVVLL
+158 DIPTLKAYDAVVLL
-172 KLHEWWVLNATSLA
+172 KLRERWVLNATSPA
-186 KLFRY
+186 ELFRY
-191 PEFSKT
+191 PAKPMLSEN
-197 ISKELNQSQGLNLL
+197 ILEELNQLQGLNLL

-234 NRVLLPECTIILT
+234 SRVLLPECTIILT

-255 LEINFQPFV
+255 LKIDFQPLV

-318 IAKVYSESK
+318 IAKVCSESK
-327 HSSRLATRTR
+327 HSSRLAIPRTR

-347 FLVRYMSLNGG
+347 FLVRYMSG
-358 GIACSSTLPEYL
+358 GITCSSTLPEYL

-380 LAKFAFDSYHEGETK
+380 LAKFAFDSYHEGKTK

-415 ESTEMYV
+415 ESTEMYA
-422 DKGMERSYSFLH
+422 DKGTERSYSFLH

-451 VHFQVAYHYVVSD
+451 VHFQVAYHHVVSD
-464 SKLPSLFKGT
+464 RKYSLT
-474 MLKPE
+474 PE
-479 TFPYYKGDNTEESA
+479 AFTYYKGDNTEESA
-493 LIIKLEPISSTLREP
+493 LITKLEPISSTLGEP

-530 YLNDL
+530 RFSDFNY
-535 NDKIMLTQD
+535 I
-544 SSAIGDYASIS
+544 SIS
-555 GLNGNS
+555 LH
-561 IALRSLY
+561 SLY
-568 EAQNTSILASISFD
+568 EAQNPSILASISF
-582 KNLYIGHDPYDSY
+582 NSLFIGHNPYDSY

-606 EVSLDIRINE
+606 VVSLDIATHR

-624 CRGLHDHCKSSV
+624 CRGLHDHCKSTV
-636 LRVNRLTVNI
+636 LRVNRLSVNI
-646 ADVDAKSMHWLADTI
+646 FEEDAKSMHWLADTI
-661 KTFMTGV
+661 KVFMTGV
-668 KHIKFVNFMKS
+668 KHIS
-679 IVSFQSLFPLQVLV
+679 IANN
-693 KLELLEIISYQS
+693 Y
-705 TEIFLLTHMLPSLR
+705 MPSLSFDVPL
-719 NLKSVRFST
+719 NPEKSHLSKQ
-728 VIGHMTTTH
+728 ISMTH
-737 VLPSQ
+737 VLPS
-742 KKLKSLSF
+742 LKNLKGLTF
-750 SVDRLCNTP
+750 LADGLCNTP
-759 SSHPICQAL
+759 PSHLICQAL
-768 ENSVTKLELN
+768 ENSITKLELD
-778 VKLPYSSYDVKS
+778 VKLPYSNYDVKS

-803 LRSKLITYLSL
+803 LRSKLIKELLL
-814 PNISHENMANVYA
+814 PNISRENMANVHA

-840 RRCRLGY
+840 MRCRLGY
-847 DGILYIC
+847 DGMLYIC
-854 NALRYNSSVK
+854 NALRYNSSLEY
-864 HIVIHDYEQD
+864 IVIHDYEQD
-874 IDPDRASY
+874 IDPDY
-882 PLKEVPLPNRATCTD
+882 PLKEVPLPNRATSTD

-908 NNTLEKLSIS
+908 NNTLEIIDII
-918 TGLFQDWRS
+918 TGLFQDWTS
-927 GKLIKLAQ
+927 DKLIKLVEYEPFAQ
-935 FRIRNGT
+935 FNVGRIRNGT

-954 LTPLNTTVSHVVDGN
+954 LTPLNTAVSHVVDYDERVRFGI
-969 RKIDITKAFLTKYHI
+969 RKACL
-984 HCVGP
+984 
-989 RQRKKQRMKMC
+989 RQRKELRKKMC
-1000 YNISFTA
+1000 YNIISFTA

-1016 SHLDPRLKKSLG
+1016 SHLDYRLMECLG
-1028 ITDLQLLE
+1028 ITDSQLLRL
-1036 VQRELIRDMKLFNT
+1036 QRKLILENEYHNNCLLNVPIFNT
-1050 LRQTIKQMTKIV
+1050 LSKTNN

>member
-1 MLVPADN
+1 MPVPTDN

-33 GNSIPPMTGQCTSLV
+33 GNSIPSMTGQCTRPV
-48 LLEYRKYLQSY
+48 LLEYRKYLQSI
-59 YKTRDLAAADKY
+59 YKARDLAAADKY
-71 LPTLDTPYI
+71 LPTLPTTYI

-107 DQILKIKKPIVFQDL
+107 DEILKIKKPIVFQDL

-131 PVRFILVEGPPG
+131 PVKFIVVEGPPG

-172 KLHEWWVLNATSLA
+172 KLRERWVLNATSSA
-186 KLFRY
+186 ELFRY
-191 PEFSKT
+191 PAKPMLSEN
-197 ISKELNQSQGLNLL
+197 ILEELNQSQGLNLL

-234 NRVLLPECTIILT
+234 SRVLLPECTIILT

-255 LEINFQPFV
+255 LKIDFQPLV

-318 IAKVYSESK
+318 IAKVCSESK
-327 HSSRLATRTR
+327 HSSRLAIPRTR

-358 GIACSSTLPEYL
+358 GITCSSTLPECL
-370 PIKEMELFKT
+370 PIKEMESFKT
-380 LAKFAFDSYHEGETK
+380 LAKFAFDSYHEGKTK

-401 EDIPRGLVYFGLMN
+401 EDIPRGLVPFGLMN
-415 ESTEMYV
+415 ESTEMYA

-451 VHFQVAYHYVVSD
+451 IHFQVAYHYVVSV
-464 SKLPSLFKGT
+464 SNLPLSFKKVA
-474 MLKPE
+474 LEP
-479 TFPYYKGDNTEESA
+479 KGNNTEERA
-493 LIIKLEPISSTLREP
+493 LITKLEPISSTLREP

-530 YLNDL
+530 YLSDL
-535 NDKIMLTQD
+535 NG
-544 SSAIGDYASIS
+544 S
-555 GLNGNS
+555 S

-568 EAQNTSILASISFD
+568 EAQNPSILASISF
-582 KNLYIGHDPYDSY
+582 NSLSITYDPYDSY

-606 EVSLDIRINE
+606 KVSLHITING

-624 CRGLHDHCKSSV
+624 CLGLHDHCKSTV
-636 LRVNRLTVNI
+636 LRVDRLTVI
-646 ADVDAKSMHWLADTI
+646 IVDEDWLADTI

-668 KHIKFVNFMKS
+668 KHIS
-679 IVSFQSLFPLQVLV
+679 IVNDYMPSQSFDVPLNPEKSHLSKQ
-693 KLELLEIISYQS
+693 IS
-705 TEIFLLTHMLPSLR
+705 M
-719 NLKSVRFST
+719 
-728 VIGHMTTTH
+728 TH
-737 VLPSQ
+737 VLPS
-742 KKLKSLSF
+742 LKNLKGLTF
-750 SVDRLCNTP
+750 LANRLCNTP
-759 SSHPICQAL
+759 PSHPICQAL
-768 ENSVTKLELN
+768 ENSITELELD

-803 LRSKLITYLSL
+803 LRSKLITELLL
-814 PNISHENMANVYA
+814 PNISRENMANVYA

-835 AHLEL
+835 AHLTL
-840 RRCRLGY
+840 MRCRLGY
-847 DGILYIC
+847 DGMLYIC
-854 NALRYNSSVK
+854 NALRYNSSIK
-864 HIVIHDYEQD
+864 HIAIRDYEQD
-874 IDPDRASY
+874 IDPDRICY
-882 PLKEVPLPNRATCTD
+882 PLKEVPLPNRANCTD

-908 NNTLEKLSIS
+908 NNTLKTFIIS
-918 TGLFQDWRS
+918 TGLFQLWTSD
-927 GKLIKLAQ
+927 KLIRLVEYEPFAQ
-935 FRIRNGT
+935 FNVGRIRNGT

-954 LTPLNTTVSHVVDGN
+954 LTPLNTTVSHVVDDDERVIG
-969 RKIDITKAFLTKYHI
+969 RKAIL
-984 HCVGP
+984 

-1000 YNISFTA
+1000 YIISFTA

-1016 SHLDPRLKKSLG
+1016 SHLDTRLQECLG
-1028 ITDLQLLE
+1028 ITDSHLKIAYSCVSRGIKSRLLK
-1036 VQRELIRDMKLFNT
+1036 VQSKLIHDMRKEITQSLD
-1050 LRQTIKQMTKIV
+1050 LSSYIQHSK

>member
-1 MLVPADN
+1 MPVPTDN

-33 GNSIPPMTGQCTSLV
+33 GNSIPPMTGRCTSLV
-48 LLEYRKYLQSY
+48 LLEYRKYLLSI
-59 YKTRDLAAADKY
+59 YKARDLAAADKY

-86 SHSSNQDESDEFT
+86 SHYSNHDEFT

-107 DQILKIKKPIVFQDL
+107 DEILKIKKPIVFQDL

-172 KLHEWWVLNATSLA
+172 KLRERWVLNATSPA
-186 KLFRY
+186 ELFRY
-191 PEFSKT
+191 PAKPKLSEN
-197 ISKELNQSQGLNLL
+197 ILEELNQSQGLNLL

-255 LEINFQPFV
+255 LKINFQPFV

-296 LKYMFNVPHIKSMMY
+296 LKCMFNVPHIKSMMY

-318 IAKVYSESK
+318 IAKVCSESK
-327 HSSRLATRTR
+327 RSSRLAIPRIR

-358 GIACSSTLPEYL
+358 GIACSSTLPECL

-380 LAKFAFDSYHEGETK
+380 LAKFAFDSYHEGKTK

-401 EDIPRGLVYFGLMN
+401 EDIPRGLVPFGLMN
-415 ESTEMYV
+415 ESIEMYA
-422 DKGMERSYSFLH
+422 DRGMERSYSFLH

-451 VHFQVAYHYVVSD
+451 IHFQVAYHYVVSD
-464 SKLPSLFKGT
+464 SKN
-474 MLKPE
+474 LKNE
-479 TFPYYKGDNTEESA
+479 DFTYYKGDNTEESA
-493 LIIKLEPISSTLREP
+493 LITKLEPISSTLIEP

-522 VQKNPWES
+522 FQKIPWERFLS
-530 YLNDL
+530 DFY
-535 NDKIMLTQD
+535 
-544 SSAIGDYASIS
+544 Y
-555 GLNGNS
+555 NS

-568 EAQNTSILASISFD
+568 EAQNSSILASISFE
-582 KNLYIGHDPYDSY
+582 NFSIGLDPYDSY
-595 AVSYCISHCSN
+595 AVTYCISHCSN
-606 EVSLDIRINE
+606 EVSLHITTHR

-624 CRGLHDHCKSSV
+624 CRGLHDHCKSTV
-636 LRVNRLTVNI
+636 LRVNRLTVTI
-646 ADVDAKSMHWLADTI
+646 LVEDAKSMHWLADTI
-661 KTFMTGV
+661 KVFMTGV
-668 KHIKFVNFMKS
+668 KHIYIHIPSPLNPES
-679 IVSFQSLFPLQVLV
+679 HQSKEILF
-693 KLELLEIISYQS
+693 I
-705 TEIFLLTHMLPSLR
+705 LTPALPSLKL
-719 NLKSVRFST
+719 LKSVRFSAD
-728 VIGHMTTTH
+728 ILCYPPPSHPICQ
-737 VLPSQ
+737 VLENTITY
-742 KKLKSLSF
+742 
-750 SVDRLCNTP
+750 RLCNTP
-759 SSHPICQAL
+759 PSHPICQVL
-768 ENSVTKLELN
+768 ENSITELELD
-778 VKLPYSSYDVKS
+778 VKLPYSS

-803 LRSKLITYLSL
+803 LRSKLIRKLSL
-814 PNISHENMANVYA
+814 ANISRENMANVHA

-835 AHLEL
+835 AYLKL
-840 RRCRLGY
+840 MRCRLGY
-847 DGILYIC
+847 DGMLYIC
-854 NALRYNSSVK
+854 NALRYNSSLEE
-864 HIVIHDYEQD
+864 ILIEDYEQD
-874 IDPDRASY
+874 NDPDRICY
-882 PLKEVPLPNRATCTD
+882 PLKEVPLPNRATSTA
-897 IILGLNDILKE
+897 IILSLNDILKE
-908 NNTLEKLSIS
+908 NNTLKTFIIS
-918 TGLFQDWRS
+918 TGLFQQWTSD
-927 GKLIKLAQ
+927 KLIRLVEYEPFAQ
-935 FRIRNGT
+935 FNVRRIRNGI

-954 LTPLNTTVSHVVDGN
+954 LTPLNTTVSHVAVDNERGWFDT
-969 RKIDITKAFLTKYHI
+969 RTKAL
-984 HCVGP
+984 

-1016 SHLDPRLKKSLG
+1016 SHLDPRLMECLG

-1036 VQRELIRDMKLFNT
+1036 VQSKLIHDMRKEITQSLD
-1050 LRQTIKQMTKIV
+1050 LSSYIQHSK

>member
-1 MLVPADN
+1 MLVPTDN

-20 QVQSLSSVTPSVA
+20 QVQSLSSVTSSVA
-33 GNSIPPMTGQCTSLV
+33 GNSIPPMTGQCTSPV

-122 LTPSEGSNK
+122 LTPSEVSNK

-172 KLHEWWVLNATSLA
+172 KLRERWVLNATSLTE
-186 KLFRY
+186 LFRY
-191 PEFSKT
+191 PGEPEFSKT

-234 NRVLLPECTIILT
+234 SRVLLPECTIILT

-255 LEINFQPFV
+255 LEINFQPLV

-318 IAKVYSESK
+318 IAKVCSESK
-327 HSSRLATRTR
+327 HSSRLAIPRTR

-358 GIACSSTLPEYL
+358 GIACSSTLPECL

-380 LAKFAFDSYHEGETK
+380 LAKFAFDSYHEGKTK

-401 EDIPRGLVYFGLMN
+401 EDIPRGLVHFGLMN
-415 ESTEMYV
+415 ESIEMYA
-422 DKGMERSYSFLH
+422 DKGTERSYSFLH

-439 YLAAWHIANSYS
+439 YLAAWHIANGYS
-451 VHFQVAYHYVVSD
+451 IHFQVAYHHVVSD
-464 SKLPSLFKGT
+464 RKYSLT
-474 MLKPE
+474 PE
-479 TFPYYKGDNTEESA
+479 AFTYYKGDNTEESA
-493 LIIKLEPISSTLREP
+493 LITKLEPMSSTLGEP

-530 YLNDL
+530 RFSDF
-535 NDKIMLTQD
+535 
-544 SSAIGDYASIS
+544 
-555 GLNGNS
+555 NGNS

-582 KNLYIGHDPYDSY
+582 GNLSIGRDPYDSY

-606 EVSLDIRINE
+606 EVSLHITINE

-624 CRGLHDHCKSSV
+624 WRGLHDHCKSTV
-636 LRVNRLTVNI
+636 LRVNHLTVEI
-646 ADVDAKSMHWLADTI
+646 LDVDAKSVHWLADTI

-668 KHIKFVNFMKS
+668 KHIHFENYRES

-693 KLELLEIISYQS
+693 KLELLEILSPQS
-705 TEIFLLTHMLPSLR
+705 TEIFIWTHVLPSLR
-719 NLKSVRFST
+719 NLKCFT
-728 VIGHMTTTH
+728 
-737 VLPSQ
+737 
-742 KKLKSLSF
+742 F

-759 SSHPICQAL
+759 PSHPICQTI
-768 ENSVTKLELN
+768 ENSITKLRLD
-778 VKLPYSSYDVKS
+778 VTLPYSSYDVKS

-803 LRSKLITYLSL
+803 LRSKLITELLL
-814 PNISHENMANVYA
+814 PNISRENMANVYA

-835 AHLEL
+835 VRLTL
-840 RRCRLGY
+840 VRCRLGY
-847 DGILYIC
+847 DGMLYIC
-854 NALRYNSSVK
+854 NALRYNSS
-864 HIVIHDYEQD
+864 IEYIAICDYEQD
-874 IDPDRASY
+874 IDPDKICY
-882 PLKEVPLPNRATCTD
+882 PLKEVPLPNRATSTD

-918 TGLFQDWRS
+918 TGLFQHWKS
-927 GKLIKLAQ
+927 HKLIRLVEYEPFAQ
-935 FRIRNGT
+935 FNVGRIRNGT

-954 LTPLNTTVSHVVDGN
+954 LTPLNTTVSHVVDDDERRMFGIT
-969 RKIDITKAFLTKYHI
+969 RKVFDVSH
-984 HCVGP
+984 
-989 RQRKKQRMKMC
+989 RDQREVFCILREVVLRRWKKQRMKMC
-1000 YNISFTA
+1000 YNIISFTA

-1016 SHLDPRLKKSLG
+1016 SHLDPRLKKCLG
-1028 ITDLQLLE
+1028 ITDSQLLE
-1036 VQRELIRDMKLFNT
+1036 VT
-1050 LRQTIKQMTKIV
+1050 YTIVG

>member
-1 MLVPADN
+1 M
-8 VHEIQTTVTQTS
+8 
-20 QVQSLSSVTPSVA
+20 TPSVA
-33 GNSIPPMTGQCTSLV
+33 GNSIPPMTGQCTSPV

-59 YKTRDLAAADKY
+59 YKTRNLAAADKF

-86 SHSSNQDESDEFT
+86 SRSSNQDKSDEFT

-158 DIPSLKAYDAVVLL
+158 DIPTLKAYNAVVLL
-172 KLHEWWVLNATSLA
+172 KLHERWVLNATSLA
-186 KLFRY
+186 ELFRY
-191 PEFSKT
+191 PGEPEFSKT

-211 LILDGFDEVSHSFHD
+211 LILDGFDEVSHSYHD

-234 NRVLLPECTIILT
+234 SRVLLPECTIILT

-255 LEINFQPFV
+255 LKIDFQPLV

-282 TEVFSKQ
+282 IAVFSKQ
-289 PELQVNF
+289 PELQFNF
-296 LKYMFNVPHIKSMMY
+296 LKYMFNVPHIKSLMY

-318 IAKVYSESK
+318 IAKVCSESK
-327 HSSRLATRTR
+327 HSSRLAIPRTR

-347 FLVRYMSLNGG
+347 FLVRYMSSNGG
-358 GIACSSTLPEYL
+358 GIACSSTLPEHL
-370 PIKEMELFKT
+370 PEKEMGLFNT

-415 ESTEMYV
+415 ESTEMYA

-474 MLKPE
+474 MLTPE

-493 LIIKLEPISSTLREP
+493 LIAKLEPISSTLREP

-530 YLNDL
+530 HFSDFND
-535 NDKIMLTQD
+535 
-544 SSAIGDYASIS
+544 
-555 GLNGNS
+555 NS

-568 EAQNTSILASISFD
+568 EAQNPSILASISFYRI
-582 KNLYIGHDPYDSY
+582 LSIGHDPYDSY

-606 EVSLDIRINE
+606 EVSLDITIHE

-624 CRGLHDHCKSSV
+624 CRGLHDHCKSTV
-636 LRVNRLTVNI
+636 LRVNRLSVEI
-646 ADVDAKSMHWLADTI
+646 VDVDAKSMHWLADTI
-661 KTFMTGV
+661 KIFMTGV
-668 KHIKFVNFMKS
+668 KHIS
-679 IVSFQSLFPLQVLV
+679 IVNDYMPSQSFDVPLNPEKSYLSKQIS
-693 KLELLEIISYQS
+693 IIW
-705 TEIFLLTHMLPSLR
+705 THVMPSLK
-719 NLKSVRFST
+719 NLKSVRFSA
-728 VIGHMTTTH
+728 
-737 VLPSQ
+737 
-742 KKLKSLSF
+742 
-750 SVDRLCNTP
+750 DRLSNTP
-759 SSHPICQAL
+759 PSHPICQAI
-768 ENSVTKLELN
+768 ENSITELD

-803 LRSKLITYLSL
+803 LRSKLIRKLSL
-814 PNISHENMANVYA
+814 ANISRENMANVHTV
-827 IIIQCPNL
+827 IIQCPNL
-835 AHLEL
+835 SHLTL
-840 RRCRLGY
+840 MSCRLGY
-847 DGILYIC
+847 DGMLYIC
-854 NALRYNSSVK
+854 NALRYNSSLEF
-864 HIVIHDYEQD
+864 IIIYDYEQD
-874 IDPDRASY
+874 IIDPDKIYY

-897 IILGLNDILKE
+897 IILDLNDILKE
-908 NNTLEKLSIS
+908 NNTLEKLYID
-918 TGLFQDWRS
+918 TELFHDWTS
-927 GKLIKLAQ
+927 NELIRLVEYEPFAQ
-935 FRIRNGT
+935 FNVGRIRNGT

-954 LTPLNTTVSHVVDGN
+954 LTLNTTVSHVVDDDEREMFDIR
-969 RKIDITKAFLTKYHI
+969 RKACL
-984 HCVGP
+984 
-989 RQRKKQRMKMC
+989 RQRKELRMKMC

-1016 SHLDPRLKKSLG
+1016 SHLDPRLMECLG
-1028 ITDLQLLE
+1028 ITDSQLLE
-1036 VQRELIRDMKLFNT
+1036 VQRELIHDMKNDSKVSYNRWL
-1050 LRQTIKQMTKIV
+1050 K

>member
-1 MLVPADN
+1 M
-8 VHEIQTTVTQTS
+8 
-20 QVQSLSSVTPSVA
+20 TPSVA
-33 GNSIPPMTGQCTSLV
+33 GNSIPPMTGQCTSPV

-59 YKTRDLAAADKY
+59 YKARNLAAADKY

-80 SLAIVT
+80 SLAIVA
-86 SHSSNQDESDEFT
+86 SHYSNQDESDEFT
-99 KATLHGGV
+99 KATQHGGV

-172 KLHEWWVLNATSLA
+172 KLRERWVLNATSLTE
-186 KLFRY
+186 LFRY
-191 PEFSKT
+191 PGEPEFSKT

-234 NRVLLPECTIILT
+234 SRVLLPECTIILT
-247 TRPSAKST
+247 TRPSGKST
-255 LEINFQPFV
+255 LKIDFQPFV

-318 IAKVYSESK
+318 IAKVCSESK
-327 HSSRLATRTR
+327 HSSRLAIPRTR

-358 GIACSSTLPEYL
+358 GIACSSTLPECL

-380 LAKFAFDSYHEGETK
+380 LAKFAFDSYHDGETK

-401 EDIPRGLVYFGLMN
+401 EDIPRGLVPFGLMN
-415 ESTEMYV
+415 ESIEMYA

-451 VHFQVAYHYVVSD
+451 IYFQVAYHYVVSD
-464 SKLPSLFKGT
+464 SKLPPLFNDT
-474 MLKPE
+474 MLKPKDF
-479 TFPYYKGDNTEESA
+479 TYYYKGNNTEESA
-493 LIIKLEPISSTLREP
+493 LITKLEPISYTLREP

-530 YLNDL
+530 YLSDL
-535 NDKIMLTQD
+535 N
-544 SSAIGDYASIS
+544 Y
-555 GLNGNS
+555 NS

-568 EAQNTSILASISFD
+568 EAQNPSILASINFD
-582 KNLYIGHDPYDSY
+582 SLSITFDPYDSY

-606 EVSLDIRINE
+606 EVSLNITTHRRP
-616 SSSSIEAF
+616 SSIEAF
-624 CRGLHDHCKSSV
+624 CRGLHDHCKSTV
-636 LRVNRLTVNI
+636 LRVNRLTVKLI
-646 ADVDAKSMHWLADTI
+646 EVDAKSMHWLADTI
-661 KTFMTGV
+661 KIFMTGLIYIS
-668 KHIKFVNFMKS
+668 IKQYLYR
-679 IVSFQSLFPLQVLV
+679 QSL
-693 KLELLEIISYQS
+693 LL
-705 TEIFLLTHMLPSLR
+705 HVLPSLK
-719 NLKSVRFST
+719 NLKSVRFSA
-728 VIGHMTTTH
+728 
-737 VLPSQ
+737 
-742 KKLKSLSF
+742 
-750 SVDRLCNTP
+750 DRLCNTP
-759 SSHPICQAL
+759 PSHPICQAL
-768 ENSVTKLELN
+768 ENSITELELD
-778 VKLPYSSYDVKS
+778 VELPYSSYDVKS

-803 LRSKLITYLSL
+803 LRSKLIRKLLL
-814 PNISHENMANVYA
+814 PNISRENMANVHA
-827 IIIQCPNL
+827 IIMQCPNL
-835 AHLEL
+835 VHLEL
-840 RRCRLGY
+840 MRCRLGY
-847 DGILYIC
+847 DGMLYIC
-854 NALRYNSSVK
+854 NALRYNSSII
-864 HIVIHDYEQD
+864 HIAIHDYEQG
-874 IDPDRASY
+874 IDPETISY
-882 PLKEVPLPNRATCTD
+882 DPLKEVPLPNRATCTD
-897 IILGLNDILKE
+897 IILSLNDILKE
-908 NNTLEKLSIS
+908 NNTLKTFIIS
-918 TGLFQDWRS
+918 TGLFQHWSSDE
-927 GKLIKLAQ
+927 LIKLVEYEPFAQ
-935 FRIRNGT
+935 FNVGRIRNGT

-954 LTPLNTTVSHVVDGN
+954 LTPLNTTVSHVVDDDEIVMFDI
-969 RKIDITKAFLTKYHI
+969 RKALRQREPLRGLFDRRKAFL
-984 HCVGP
+984 

-1000 YNISFTA
+1000 YNIISFTA

-1016 SHLDPRLKKSLG
+1016 SHLDPRLQECLG
-1028 ITDLQLLE
+1028 ITDSQLLAM
-1036 VQRELIRDMKLFNT
+1036 QRKLIKNDIEKYH
-1050 LRQTIKQMTKIV
+1050 TIVG